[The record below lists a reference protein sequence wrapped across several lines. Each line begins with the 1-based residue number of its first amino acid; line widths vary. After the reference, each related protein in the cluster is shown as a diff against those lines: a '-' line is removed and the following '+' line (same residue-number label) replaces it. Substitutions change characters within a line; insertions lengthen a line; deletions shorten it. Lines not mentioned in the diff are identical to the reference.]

1 MAEPDLQKRL
11 EQLGQR
17 LVDDVETWE
26 RSTRDQRRAVVGQL
40 ASEVQSALTRAQLTK
55 AQRQA
60 LRRQEKAERRAAKR
74 REEDAQ
80 ATVGGGVV
88 ALLFAVALAFYAF
101 LHPELWWL
109 VFVSLGVGTGGART
123 LSVALDRRRAL
134 APPAPVEAPS
144 PLSAAPVHEV
154 DRLCDQLLADLAQAP
169 EAVKQFI
176 QKPEA
181 TIQALRSAARALD
194 ARRAQLLAESPRDR
208 LEALQAQRQDLVGRQ
223 AASSDDF
230 TRRKLAEA
238 VASLD
243 SQQAAL
249 QQLATAGERV
259 DGEYTSL
266 LVSLQELRTR
276 VSIARSAGSSVQVQG
291 LQASVARLNGELEA
305 ITEGLDSVARERL
318 QPVAP
323 IAPDVDAAT
332 SAGPA
337 RDRSR

>member
-17 LVDDVETWE
+17 LVEDVETWE

-40 ASEVQSALTRAQLTK
+40 ASEVQSALARSQLTK
-55 AQRQA
+55 DQRRA
-60 LRRQEKAERRAAKR
+60 LRRQERAERRAAKR
-74 REEDAQ
+74 REEDAR

-88 ALLFAVALAFYAF
+88 ALLFAVGLAFYAF

-109 VFVSLGVGTGGART
+109 IFVSLGVGTGGART
-123 LSVALDRRRAL
+123 LSVALDRRRTL
-134 APPAPVEAPS
+134 GPPPVEAPATRE
-144 PLSAAPVHEV
+144 PAAVHEV

-194 ARRAQLLAESPRDR
+194 ARRAQLLAESPGERVA
-208 LEALQAQRQDLVGRQ
+208 ALQAQREALAGRL
-223 AASSDDF
+223 AVSGDELA
-230 TRRKLAEA
+230 RRKLAEA

-249 QQLATAGERV
+249 RQLATAGERV

-276 VSIARSAGSSVQVQG
+276 VSIARSAGSSVQLQG
-291 LQASVARLNGELEA
+291 LKASVARLNEELEV
-305 ITEGLDSVARERL
+305 ITESLDSVAGERL

-323 IAPDVDAAT
+323 IGPEPRDDAA
-332 SAGPA
+332 SGSS
-337 RDRSR
+337 RERSR